1 MQETSVFFDKKGL
14 TETSANFIAN
24 LAKESLKK
32 DEADIA
38 AISFIHQQISLVND
52 PKRADLN
59 LGMDETECRNITAK
73 LERIMKVK
81 SLIAWLR
88 EAIKEKQRLHNRIDQ
103 EEKEEFLKEWDKQ
116 HKADDE
122 PLADPL
128 TEQTYLDTLPIAERC
143 RIFTLKTEAATIGK
157 VIHDKGALATAR
169 EKMLA
174 VKHSPTELV
183 RSGVNN
189 FIYYYEPSIDSAVVD
204 EVYFALQKRHREIQ
218 AELNS
223 HLQRQTEAIRLSN
236 MEYEEKLAAKW
247 DNDNNR
253 NEQRRLAWS
262 QRLKQ
267 RHHEVSEL
275 KIVIPNELR
284 SIYEEIQHIA

>member
-14 TETSANFIAN
+14 TETSANYIAN
-24 LAKESLKK
+24 LAKETLKK

-38 AISFIHQQISLVND
+38 AISFIHQQMSLVND
-52 PKRADLN
+52 PKRADIH
-59 LGMDETECRNITAK
+59 LGMDETECRGIAAK
-73 LERIMKVK
+73 LEHIMKVK

-88 EAIKEKQRLHNRIDQ
+88 EAIKEKQRLHNRIEQ
-103 EEKEEFLKEWDKQ
+103 EERDEFIKEWDEQ
-116 HKADDE
+116 HKTADAPIAE
-122 PLADPL
+122 PL
-128 TEQTYLDTLPIAERC
+128 TEQTYLDSLPIAERC

-169 EKMLA
+169 EKMLDIR
-174 VKHSPTELV
+174 HTPTELV

-189 FIYYYEPSIDSAVVD
+189 FIYYYEPSLDCAVVD

-223 HLQRQTEAIRLSN
+223 HLQRQTEAVRLSQ
-236 MEYEEKLAAKW
+236 MEHDQLLAAKW
-247 DNDNNR
+247 ERDSSNR
-253 NEQRRLAWS
+253 EQRRLAWELR
-262 QRLKQ
+262 QKQ

>member
-14 TETSANFIAN
+14 TETSANYIAN
-24 LAKESLKK
+24 LAKETLKK

-38 AISFIHQQISLVND
+38 AISFIHQQMSLVND
-52 PKRADLN
+52 PKRADIH
-59 LGMDETECRNITAK
+59 LGMDEAECRGIAAK
-73 LERIMKVK
+73 LEHIMKVK

-88 EAIKEKQRLHNRIDQ
+88 EAIKEKQRLHNRIEQ
-103 EEKEEFLKEWDKQ
+103 EERDEFLKEWDEQ
-116 HKADDE
+116 HKTDDA
-122 PLADPL
+122 PIADPL
-128 TEQTYLDTLPIAERC
+128 TDETYLDSLPIAERC
-143 RIFTLKTEAATIGK
+143 RIYALKTEAATFGK

-189 FIYYYEPSIDSAVVD
+189 FIYYYEPSIDGAVVD
-204 EVYFALQKRHREIQ
+204 EVYFVLQKRHREIQ
-218 AELNS
+218 AELNA

-247 DNDNNR
+247 ENDNNR